1 MPVVSLDLSFSVS
14 LRVRNKNFFSLN
26 YNFLGVSV
34 GYRGRRLGY
43 VSSEG
48 GRVSARGSSY
58 VNATLDL
65 NGLEVVHDVLYL
77 LADLGKGIIPFDTET
92 DVEGSMGLFF
102 IKIPIKVMLI
112 LFLFLTIYIKSL
124 VGIVNCFYVDSF
136 CFFD

>member
-1 MPVVSLDLSFSVS
+1 MPFVSLDLSFSVS

-43 VSSEG
+43 VSSGG

-92 DVEGSMGLFF
+92 EVEGSMGLFF

-112 LFLFLTIYIKSL
+112 LFLFLTICQIFSW
-124 VGIVNCFYVDSF
+124 NCELLQ
-136 CFFD
+136 C